1 MICRQKGWGNPMEFQ
16 HVSVL
21 LQECIDGLAIRPD
34 GIYVDGTTGGGGHS
48 LEIVKRLTT
57 GRLICIDQDLDAHAA
72 AKIRLAEYLDK
83 ITFVHDNFGNI
94 GQILDG
100 LDIAQID
107 GMLMD
112 IGVSSYQLDEAER
125 GFSYQQDAPLDMR
138 MDESKPFS
146 AYDVVNTYSEADL
159 NRIIYTY
166 GEERWAKRIAQFIV
180 KQRELAPIQTTGEL
194 VDVIKKAIPKGAR
207 KDGPHPAK
215 RTFQAIRIEVNA
227 ELEVLENAIAQAAQ
241 RLTAG
246 GRLCIITFHSLEDRI
261 VKEAFRKQ
269 ENPCVCPPEFPV
281 CVCGKKPKGKIVTRK
296 PIIPSPQELQQNPRS
311 RSAKLRILEGLE

>member
-100 LDIAQID
+100 LGIAQID

>member
-1 MICRQKGWGNPMEFQ
+1 MEFQ

-57 GRLICIDQDLDAHAA
+57 GRLICIDQDLDAHVA

-100 LDIAQID
+100 LGIAQID